1 MPALLRKPPH
11 SLSLSPKAHGDVFN
25 IMLQILEDGRLTDS
39 KSRTVD
45 FSNAVLIM
53 TSNVGAKAILEQP
66 VEADN
71 DYVDTEVV
79 DGGKKSWF
87 NLPAADEGRARAP
100 APSPAALRLK
110 KLVKSEL
117 ANSFR
122 PEFLNRLDEI
132 MVFDRLSRRDL
143 SHISVKMLEDVR
155 RRVPA
160 EE

>member
-1 MPALLRKPPH
+1 MPQAW
-11 SLSLSPKAHGDVFN
+11 V
-25 IMLQILEDGRLTDS
+25 ET
-39 KSRTVD
+39 T
-45 FSNAVLIM
+45 
-53 TSNVGAKAILEQP
+53 P
-66 VEADN
+66 VEA
-71 DYVDTEVV
+71 VE
-79 DGGKKSWF
+79 
-87 NLPAADEGRARAP
+87 AP